1 MRKLHFC
8 LILAVSLVL
17 LWWKAMPGSQS
28 QPFDSK
34 KSQQELEIMKGIL
47 RTTLDFAA
55 KELQGASSDDKRATF
70 DFGGFS
76 NISAFYLYGQG
87 AVFAIPTSSLRHS
100 FNFHWEGL
108 KGSLEGL
115 QGSVAALAGPQEINI
130 DLGDL
135 DAKVQ
140 EEVERAHEEVDRVQ
154 EEIARAQEK
163 MELDRERE
171 GEANLPNLAA
181 APAPPAPAAPQAP
194 PAPAAPPA
202 SPKRARPATPRA
214 GLTPEKRERLQ
225 KRLAEAQEKVKKRQE
240 ELERNRA
247 KFREQLAELK
257 VYLIEAL
264 ANHGDSLSVVKPNEY
279 INLIMTEEGGDSFF
293 SGESRG
299 RREII
304 SVQKSAITEYK
315 AGRINLEAFK
325 QKVLDYNN

>member
-8 LILAVSLVL
+8 LVLVASLLL
-17 LWWKAMPGSQS
+17 LWWKATPGSQS
-28 QPFDSK
+28 QLFDSK

-55 KELQGASSDDKRATF
+55 KELQGISSDDKRARF
-70 DFGGFS
+70 EVGGFS

-108 KGSLEGL
+108 KGSLDGL
-115 QGSVAALAGPQEINI
+115 QGSIAALAGPQDINI
-130 DLGDL
+130 DLGNL
-135 DAKVQ
+135 DAQIQDEVEHAHEEVERAQ
-140 EEVERAHEEVDRVQ
+140 EEVERAQ
-154 EEIARAQEK
+154 EQMERA
-163 MELDRERE
+163 RE
-171 GEANLPNLAA
+171 GEVNSPS
-181 APAPPAPAAPQAP
+181 PAIAPAPAAPKAL

-202 SPKRARPATPRA
+202 SPKRPRPAIPRA
-214 GLTPEKRERLQ
+214 GLTTEKREQLQ

-279 INLIMTEEGGDSFF
+279 INLIITEEGGDSFF
-293 SGESRG
+293 TGESRG

-304 SVQKSAITEYK
+304 SVQKSAIAEYK
-315 AGRINLEAFK
+315 AGRMNLEAFK